1 MKAAFHKYVKIN
13 IDLSGERKF
22 GKRTHYLHVVERAD
36 GTNLYF
42 ATDGAGW
49 PLGIRHTALIAEE
62 YKAGNFENAEEKLDD
77 CAARL

>member
-36 GTNLYF
+36 GVNLYF
-42 ATDGAGW
+42 ATDGMGW
-49 PLGIRHTALIAEE
+49 PLNVHQTMAIVNE
-62 YKAGNFENAEEKLDD
+62 YKAGNFENAEKDLDR
-77 CAARL
+77 CPARL